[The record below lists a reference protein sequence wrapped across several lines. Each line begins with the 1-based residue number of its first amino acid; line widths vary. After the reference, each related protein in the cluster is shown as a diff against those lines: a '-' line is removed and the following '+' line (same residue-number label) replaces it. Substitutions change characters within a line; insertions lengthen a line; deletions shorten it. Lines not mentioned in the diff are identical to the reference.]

1 VHKAAIVS
9 SLVSPACMRQGR
21 GRSASP
27 AVRKYVPARPS
38 RKSPIVL
45 VHGGG
50 HAKWSFEQYAR
61 VLSEG
66 GYEVHAL
73 DWFNHGDSPG
83 LPEDRF
89 LRRGIDDVAR
99 EELRYVVER
108 LVRPPIIIG
117 HSMGA
122 MAGLVYA
129 ASNPVER
136 LVLLAPV
143 VPSAVGA
150 DPIELEVD
158 LTKPF
163 GPVSYDFAK
172 RLFYP
177 TLGEDLVR
185 VYCDMLEPE
194 SPWAVWQATRW
205 TIDVDLQAITAPTLV
220 FATELD
226 VLTPP
231 AAVAGLAELLGAPCE
246 LIPAIGHS
254 EILLKQPESI
264 AVAERIREWLDR
276 DLAS

>member
-1 VHKAAIVS
+1 VHQAAVS
-9 SLVSPACMRQGR
+9 
-21 GRSASP
+21 
-27 AVRKYVPARPS
+27 KYVPA
-38 RKSPIVL
+38 KSNREAPVVL

-50 HAKWSFEQYAR
+50 HAKWVFDQYAR

-73 DWFNHGDSPG
+73 DWLNHGESRG
-83 LPEDRF
+83 LPEDQF

-108 LVRPPIIIG
+108 LGRTPIIIG

-122 MAGLVYA
+122 MAALVYA
-129 ASNPVER
+129 ANNPVER
-136 LVLLAPV
+136 LVLLTPV

-163 GPVSYDFAK
+163 GPVPYDVA
-172 RLFYP
+172 RVLFYP
-177 TLGEDLVR
+177 TLDEDR
-185 VYCDMLEPE
+185 ARMYCDLLEPE

-205 TIDVDLQAITAPTLV
+205 TIDVDLQAVTAPTLV

-226 VLTPP
+226 VLAPP
-231 AAVAGLAELLGAPCE
+231 AAVAGLAELMGAPYE
-246 LIPAIGHS
+246 LIPAVGHS
-254 EILLKQPESI
+254 EILLKDPESI
-264 AVAERIREWLDR
+264 GVAERIREWLDR
-276 DLAS
+276 DLAR

>member
-1 VHKAAIVS
+1 
-9 SLVSPACMRQGR
+9 M
-21 GRSASP
+21 
-27 AVRKYVPARPS
+27 
-38 RKSPIVL
+38 L

-50 HAKWSFEQYAR
+50 HAKWSFEQYGR

-73 DWFNHGDSPG
+73 DWLNHGDSRG

-99 EELRYVVER
+99 EELRDVVER
-108 LVRPPIIIG
+108 LVRPPIVIG

-122 MAGLVYA
+122 LAGLIYA
-129 ASNPVER
+129 ASNSVER

-163 GPVSYDFAK
+163 GPVSYDLA
-172 RLFYP
+172 RLLFFP
-177 TLGEDLVR
+177 TLGEDRFR
-185 VYCDMLEPE
+185 VYYDMLEPE
-194 SPWAVWQATRW
+194 SPRAVWQATRW
-205 TIDVDLQAITAPTLV
+205 TIDVDLKAVTAPTLV

-246 LIPAIGHS
+246 LIPAIGHT
-254 EILLKQPESI
+254 EILVKQPESI

-276 DLAS
+276 DVAR

>member
-1 VHKAAIVS
+1 
-9 SLVSPACMRQGR
+9 MRKGR

-27 AVRKYVPARPS
+27 AVRKYVPAKPS
-38 RKSPIVL
+38 RKAPIVL

-73 DWFNHGDSPG
+73 DWFNHGDSRR
-83 LPEDRF
+83 LPEDQF

-99 EELRYVVER
+99 EELRYIVER
-108 LVRPPIIIG
+108 LGRPPIIIG

-122 MAGLVYA
+122 LAGLVYA

-136 LVLLAPV
+136 LVLLTPV

-150 DPIELEVD
+150 DPIEIEVD

-163 GPVSYDFAK
+163 GPFPYDLA
-172 RLFYP
+172 RQLYYP
-177 TLGEDLVR
+177 TLDEDLAR
-185 VYCDMLEPE
+185 RYYDLLEPE
-194 SPWAVWQATRW
+194 SPRAVWQASRW
-205 TIDVDLQAITAPTLV
+205 TIDVDLQAVTAPTLV

-231 AAVAGLAELLGAPCE
+231 AAVARLAELLGAPCE

-276 DLAS
+276 DLAR